1 MNKANVAKKQ
11 STSNIITDYKV
22 AMQVFNNELLTE
34 ACQLLLSN
42 SSNHDKSSG
51 EKRDEKF
58 QEIYKR
64 CYKASETI
72 SKVESLPGFSLN
84 IAPQQKQPH
93 RIVQMPSSMHRK
105 GSFGSATT
113 SNAPVAGF
121 QPKKNHVLQKP
132 NSLKRSVSAGSSA
145 SITSSLTSNH
155 STRRSTASPTPML
168 DDGKRALPPATAMKF
183 LQALNKK
190 TDSSSKASSG
200 TKRGAKSASS
210 GQPTKRMRKMSREE
224 KEEEEEEFLEDD
236 SSSSGEEEEFEVEKN
251 AEASK
256 EYEKDDNTSKSK
268 RRSNGKAKKNAP
280 TEETGETFGVGED
293 VLVYYEPDDKW
304 YEAIVSNVNT
314 EKVEDSK
321 SDEGEGDKN
330 TKTISRRS
338 ARGQGGRS
346 NKQSSDEK
354 SNLKIVS
361 YDVEYDNGEHHE
373 NVAPINI
380 QGREH

>member
-1 MNKANVAKKQ
+1 MNKANAAKKQ
-11 STSNIITDYKV
+11 STSNITTDYKA

-42 SSNHDKSSG
+42 ISNHDKPSR
-51 EKRDEKF
+51 EKCDEEF
-58 QEIYKR
+58 HEIYKR

-72 SKVESLPGFSLN
+72 SKVESLPGFSIN
-84 IAPQQKQPH
+84 TAPQQKQPH
-93 RIVQMPSSMHRK
+93 RNIQMPSGIHRK
-105 GSFGSATT
+105 GSFGSANT
-113 SNAPVAGF
+113 SNAPAAGF
-121 QPKKNHVLQKP
+121 QPKKNHGLQKP
-132 NSLKRSVSAGSSA
+132 NSLKRSVSAGSST

-155 STRRSTASPTPML
+155 STRRTTSPTPMQ
-168 DDGKRALPPATAMKF
+168 DDSKRAAPPANAMKF
-183 LQALNKK
+183 LQALNQKA
-190 TDSSSKASSG
+190 DSSSKASSG
-200 TKRGAKSASS
+200 TKRGVKPSS
-210 GQPTKRMRKMSREE
+210 GGQPTKRMRKMSREE
-224 KEEEEEEFLEDD
+224 KDEEEDEFVEDD
-236 SSSSGEEEEFEVEKN
+236 RSSSGEEEEFEIENN
-251 AEASK
+251 AEPSN
-256 EYEKDDNTSKSK
+256 EFEKDDNTSTPK
-268 RRSNGKAKKNAP
+268 RRNNGKQKKNAP

-321 SDEGEGDKN
+321 FDSSSEGDKN

-338 ARGQGGRS
+338 TRGQGGRT

>member
-1 MNKANVAKKQ
+1 
-11 STSNIITDYKV
+11 
-22 AMQVFNNELLTE
+22 MQ
-34 ACQLLLSN
+34 
-42 SSNHDKSSG
+42 
-51 EKRDEKF
+51 
-58 QEIYKR
+58 
-64 CYKASETI
+64 
-72 SKVESLPGFSLN
+72 
-84 IAPQQKQPH
+84 
-93 RIVQMPSSMHRK
+93 
-105 GSFGSATT
+105 
-113 SNAPVAGF
+113 
-121 QPKKNHVLQKP
+121 
-132 NSLKRSVSAGSSA
+132 
-145 SITSSLTSNH
+145 
-155 STRRSTASPTPML
+155 
-168 DDGKRALPPATAMKF
+168 DDGKRAAPPANAMKF
-183 LQALNKK
+183 LQALNQKA
-190 TDSSSKASSG
+190 DSSSKASSG
-200 TKRGAKSASS
+200 TKRGVKSASS
-210 GQPTKRMRKMSREE
+210 GQPTKRARKMSREE
-224 KEEEEEEFLEDD
+224 KEEEEEEFLDDD

-256 EYEKDDNTSKSK
+256 ESEKDDSTSTSK

-330 TKTISRRS
+330 TKTTSRRS
-338 ARGQGGRS
+338 VRGQGNRA